1 MRACSEVGQRAHAN
15 LAHYTTR
22 QGQYHLLYELL
33 YELSLLFAPAFAH
46 AVSMALPRRAT
57 AVKLDDQ
64 LPVASAW
71 GNSVSLCGQ
80 AIPDRPECPWIV

>member
-1 MRACSEVGQRAHAN
+1 MRACSEVGRRAHAN

-71 GNSVSLCGQ
+71 GKCVGQLGKSL
-80 AIPDRPECPWIV
+80 W